1 MPLVICGGPSVGNY
15 PREDLL
21 RLAMMAYTIG
31 VNHTFLQW
39 PCDIV
44 VALDPQFV
52 VDHVDELKQAGIPIV
67 TRDYPAVHNRGLDLI
82 LVPTDTITKY
92 PYSGMLATKIGDS
105 ITRKSEGR
113 GNYVIGID
121 GGTGRYTGH
130 PGDGPSTYEKATNE
144 AHEALGLTHTKNL
157 SMGSKIKCWPK
168 YSKLP
173 SAKKVIV
180 DETYRRV
187 VTAFIRGEILNLI

>member
-1 MPLVICGGPSVGNY
+1 
-15 PREDLL
+15 
-21 RLAMMAYTIG
+21 MMAYTIG

-52 VDHVDELKQAGIPIV
+52 VDHVAELKQAGIPVV
-67 TRDYPAVHNRGLDLI
+67 TRDYPAVQNRGLDLI
-82 LVPTDTITKY
+82 LVPTDTIVKY
-92 PYSGMLATKIGDS
+92 LYSGILAAKIGDS

-130 PGDGPSTYEKATNE
+130 PGDGPCTYEKATNE
-144 AHEALGLTHTKNL
+144 AHEAIGLTHTKNL
-157 SMGSKIKCWPK
+157 SMHSKVKCWPK

-173 SAKKVIV
+173 RYQAVVV